1 MSSKEEPSMPTEE
14 MRQEEK
20 RKQKRGEMIVVC
32 SAKGGVGKTVLS
44 VNLAVALSKKNIK
57 ISLLDG
63 DFQFGDVSLAMDL
76 HPTFSIKDIVEDIES
91 LDEYTLASYLI
102 HHDSGVRILSAPD
115 RPEYA
120 DLITPKV
127 TDKVC
132 DLLLEKHD
140 FLIVDTGV
148 GFQENSLY
156 LVEKADQILVV
167 TNLEMSTLK
176 NTKLMMET
184 LETLGLQHKIQVVI
198 NRSTM
203 ESVIQA
209 TDVPEI
215 LGEESPIYIPN
226 QFQMVSQSL
235 NVGIPFV
242 INQGKADLSKSVFKM
257 AEQLSSRREI
267 SVFKSKSPSFLS
279 SLFQKNNTLKERT

>member
-1 MSSKEEPSMPTEE
+1 MPSDHINEVE
-14 MRQEEK
+14 NK
-20 RKQKRGEMIVVC
+20 KHKRGEMIAVC
-32 SAKGGVGKTVLS
+32 SAKGGVGKTVLT

-57 ISLLDG
+57 IGVLDG
-63 DFQFGDVSLAMDL
+63 DFQFGDVSLALDL
-76 HPTFSIKDIVEDIES
+76 HPTFSIKDVVEVIED
-91 LDEYTLASYLI
+91 LDDYTLSSYLI
-102 HHDSGVRILSAPD
+102 NHDSGVKVLPAPD

-120 DLITPKV
+120 DLITSQV
-127 TDKVC
+127 MDKVC
-132 DLLLEKHD
+132 DLMLQLND
-140 FLIVDTGV
+140 YVIVDTGV
-148 GFQENSLY
+148 GFQENNLH

-176 NTKLMMET
+176 NTKLMIET
-184 LETLGLQHKIQVVI
+184 LDMLGLRDKVQVVI

-215 LGEESPIYIPN
+215 LGEDNPIYIPN

-235 NVGIPFV
+235 NIGIPFV
-242 INQGKADLSKSVFKM
+242 TNQGKTDLSKAVFKM

-267 SVFKSKSPSFLS
+267 SFIKPKSPS
-279 SLFQKNNTLKERT
+279 LFQSIFNKSKGVKEKT

>member
-279 SLFQKNNTLKERT
+279 SLFQKNNALKERT

>member
-1 MSSKEEPSMPTEE
+1 MPTEE
-14 MRQEEK
+14 INQEK

-57 ISLLDG
+57 IGLLDG

-76 HPTFSIKDIVEDIES
+76 HPTFSIKDVVEDVES

-102 HHDSGVRILSAPD
+102 HHDTGVKVLPAPE

-148 GFQENSLY
+148 GLQEISLH

-176 NTKLMMET
+176 NTKLMIET
-184 LETLGLQHKIQVVI
+184 LETLGLKNKIQVVI

-242 INQGKADLSKSVFKM
+242 INQGKTDLSKAVFKM

-267 SVFKSKSPSFLS
+267 SVFKTKSPSFLS
-279 SLFQKNNTLKERT
+279 SLFQKNKEVKERT

>member
-1 MSSKEEPSMPTEE
+1 MPTEE
-14 MRQEEK
+14 INQEEK

-57 ISLLDG
+57 IALLDG

-76 HPTFSIKDIVEDIES
+76 HPTFSIKDIVEDVES

-102 HHDSGVRILSAPD
+102 HHDSGVKVLSAPD

-120 DLITPKV
+120 DLITPIV

-140 FLIVDTGV
+140 YLIVDTGV
-148 GFQENSLY
+148 GLQENSLH

-176 NTKLMMET
+176 NTKLMIET
-184 LETLGLQHKIQVVI
+184 LETLGLQNKIQVVI

-226 QFQMVSQSL
+226 HFQMVSQSL

-242 INQGKADLSKSVFKM
+242 INQGKTDLSKSIFKM

-267 SVFKSKSPSFLS
+267 SVFKSKSPSFFS
-279 SLFQKNNTLKERT
+279 SLFQKNKEVKERT

>member
-1 MSSKEEPSMPTEE
+1 MPTEE

-102 HHDSGVRILSAPD
+102 HHDSGVRILAAPD